1 MAQAEAPRSSRR
13 KQPSPRVSSTGLPAS
28 APISLQQGEPQRK
41 GRKRTAGAILAEEAS
56 ALPQPAAAK
65 RLRKPAGSY
74 RELAGEGEC
83 AQPAEP
89 FLMPS
94 QPRSKFNP
102 LNTEQ
107 PARVVQGARK
117 ELSKLQLHAA
127 AAVNL
132 KEAVSTQ
139 MVQ

>member
-1 MAQAEAPRSSRR
+1 MCSTSR
-13 KQPSPRVSSTGLPAS
+13 T
-28 APISLQQGEPQRK
+28 IHD
-41 GRKRTAGAILAEEAS
+41 
-56 ALPQPAAAK
+56 ALP
-65 RLRKPAGSY
+65 
-74 RELAGEGEC
+74 
-83 AQPAEP
+83 
-89 FLMPS
+89 
-94 QPRSKFNP
+94 PRSKFNP

-107 PARVVQGARK
+107 PARVVQGAHK